1 MATDGPLGIQPP
13 AKRPSFAALY
23 GNRTMLVLLALGF
36 AGGLPNVMVTKVAQ
50 ACCSASAAR
59 SWSAH
64 SGPRA

>member
-1 MATDGPLGIQPP
+1 MAMDGPLGIQPP
-13 AKRPSFAALY
+13 AKRLSFAALY

-59 SWSAH
+59 SWSAR
-64 SGPRA
+64 SGPPA